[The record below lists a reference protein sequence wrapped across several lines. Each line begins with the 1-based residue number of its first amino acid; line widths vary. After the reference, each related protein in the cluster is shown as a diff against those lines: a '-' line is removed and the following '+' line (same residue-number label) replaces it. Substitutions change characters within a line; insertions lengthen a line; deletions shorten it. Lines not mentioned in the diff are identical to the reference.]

1 MQTYALYFVQ
11 TMPFGRRPRLK
22 RSETGGLVAREPPF
36 ACCVKRAGVYT
47 FFYFALGHGS
57 SSLIKALKNHPKV
70 ASTEVG
76 LRATSEL
83 IQTASIGSVHSFLR
97 PRIMNRPANS
107 KPTCGMS
114 APSISG
120 TEDAAATV
128 RVPPKPCHPPE
139 LL

>member
-1 MQTYALYFVQ
+1 MGWSL
-11 TMPFGRRPRLK
+11 GN
-22 RSETGGLVAREPPF
+22 PPF

-76 LRATSEL
+76 VRTTNNRLNYA
-83 IQTASIGSVHSFLR
+83 ASIGSVLSFLR
-97 PRIMNRPANS
+97 PRIMNRPAKS
-107 KPTCGMS
+107 KPTWGMR

-120 TEDAAATV
+120 AAALATV
-128 RVPPKPCHPPE
+128 ATTKV
-139 LL
+139 LLLG